1 MPKAATN
8 SRISG
13 SARIDP
19 LKPNASKRAKPA
31 DNNPTDL
38 TSHEQGPVK
47 DSQAGNYLLHVN
59 LSDTKE
65 PVISRLL
72 SVPPET
78 TFDKLHATLQIAFGW
93 ADAHEHSFRVE
104 EDHPNGLIGGQKT
117 IIS

>member
-13 SARIDP
+13 LARIDP
-19 LKPNASKRAKPA
+19 LKPNASK
-31 DNNPTDL
+31 
-38 TSHEQGPVK
+38 
-47 DSQAGNYLLHVN
+47 
-59 LSDTKE
+59 SDTKE

-117 IIS
+117 ITS